1 MTARTTRLFR
11 HHDLAAPLDLRAARF
26 EAPVPCRVPL
36 LGRLTPRE
44 RTYAQITAGLP
55 LGYALA
61 WTADHA
67 LQLMRAAL

>member
-1 MTARTTRLFR
+1 VTARTDPLFR
-11 HHDLAAPLDLRAARF
+11 HHDLAGPLDLHAARF
-26 EAPVPCRVPL
+26 EAPVPRRVPL

-61 WTADHA
+61 WTADHT
-67 LQLMRAAL
+67 LQLLRAAL